1 MDSIKIQAPAT
12 VANLSCGFDVLGVCL
27 NEPYDEIEIIKIDK
41 PKVQIDILDSKFSN
55 IPNIPSQNTGG
66 VPAALLIEDLKLNFG
81 FNIKI
86 KKGIPLCGGLGSSA
100 ATSVGVV
107 YAINQLL
114 DSKLSDIDLLKYA
127 LEGEKVSVSNPHAD
141 NIAPGLLGG
150 MILIRD
156 TSSLDISKVPIN
168 NFYFAIIHPD
178 IKISTEVARNILP
191 PSIKLDLAIQQW
203 GNLGSLINAFHLQ
216 DLNLIKKSMQDV
228 VIEPYRSSLI
238 KFFDEIKKISINSGA
253 LGFGISGSGP
263 SMFAL
268 CENENIAK
276 EIVNNSKEIYLENNI
291 DCDTYVST
299 VNNIGPKVI

>member
-66 VPAALLIEDLKLNFG
+66 VPAELLIRDLKLNFG

-107 YAINQLL
+107 FAINKLL
-114 DSKLSDIDLLKYA
+114 NSNLSDIDLLNYA

-141 NIAPGLLGG
+141 NIAPGLFGG
-150 MILIRD
+150 MIIIRD
-156 TSSLDISKVPIN
+156 TNSLDISKVPIN

-191 PSIKLDLAIQQW
+191 SSIKLDLAIQQW

-238 KFFDEIKKISINSGA
+238 KFFDKIKKISINNGA

-276 EIVNNSKEIYLENNI
+276 EIVNNSKKFYLENNI

>member
-66 VPAALLIEDLKLNFG
+66 VPAELLIRDLKLNFG

-100 ATSVGVV
+100 ATSAGVV
-107 YAINQLL
+107 FAINKLL
-114 DSKLSDIDLLKYA
+114 SSNLSDIDLLKYA

-141 NIAPGLLGG
+141 NIAPCLFGG
-150 MILIRD
+150 MIIIRD
-156 TSSLDISKVPIN
+156 TNSLDISKVPIN

-191 PSIKLDLAIQQW
+191 SSIKLDLAIQQW

>member
-66 VPAALLIEDLKLNFG
+66 VPAELLIEDLKLNFG

-100 ATSVGVV
+100 ATSAGVV
-107 YAINQLL
+107 FAINKLL
-114 DSKLSDIDLLKYA
+114 NSNLSDIDLLNYA

-141 NIAPGLLGG
+141 NIAPGLFGG
-150 MILIRD
+150 MIIIRD
-156 TSSLDISKVPIN
+156 TNSLDISKVPIN

-191 PSIKLDLAIQQW
+191 SSIKLDLAIQQW

-276 EIVNNSKEIYLENNI
+276 EIVNNSKKVYLENNI

>member
-100 ATSVGVV
+100 ATSAGVV
-107 YAINQLL
+107 FAINKLL
-114 DSKLSDIDLLKYA
+114 NSKLSDIDLLKYA

-141 NIAPGLLGG
+141 NL
-150 MILIRD
+150 
-156 TSSLDISKVPIN
+156 
-168 NFYFAIIHPD
+168 
-178 IKISTEVARNILP
+178 
-191 PSIKLDLAIQQW
+191 
-203 GNLGSLINAFHLQ
+203 SLIH
-216 DLNLIKKSMQDV
+216 I
-228 VIEPYRSSLI
+228 
-238 KFFDEIKKISINSGA
+238 
-253 LGFGISGSGP
+253 
-263 SMFAL
+263 
-268 CENENIAK
+268 
-276 EIVNNSKEIYLENNI
+276 
-291 DCDTYVST
+291 
-299 VNNIGPKVI
+299 